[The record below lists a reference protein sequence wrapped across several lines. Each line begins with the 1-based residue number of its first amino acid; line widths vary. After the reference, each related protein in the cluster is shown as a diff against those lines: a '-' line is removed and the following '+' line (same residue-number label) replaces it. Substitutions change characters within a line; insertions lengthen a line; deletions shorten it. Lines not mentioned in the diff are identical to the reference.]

1 MAEAIVSAV
10 SLSKRYRQD
19 GVDMTALADLSFR
32 VDPGAFAVVV
42 GKSGSGKTTLLNQIG
57 GLDLPTS
64 GALEVAGRDL
74 ARLSDGQLSR
84 FRNEQVGMVFQSFNL
99 RPHDTARENV
109 LTPFFFA
116 RGRQDDARPRAMTA
130 LADVGLA
137 ERAGHKAESL
147 SSGQRQRVAIAR
159 AIVRNPPLLLADEPT
174 GNLDAET
181 GSDVIVLMR
190 SLNRERGM
198 TVIVATH
205 DPELT
210 ATADL
215 VLALRDGRLAEAAR

>member
-1 MAEAIVSAV
+1 MADAIVSAV

-19 GVDMTALADLSFR
+19 GVDMTALADVSFR
-32 VDPGAFAVVV
+32 VGPGDFAVVV
-42 GKSGSGKTTLLNQIG
+42 GKSGSGKTTLLNLIG
-57 GLDLPTS
+57 GLDRPTS
-64 GALEVAGRDL
+64 GALEVTGRDL
-74 ARLSDGQLSR
+74 ARLSDRQLSR
-84 FRNEQVGMVFQSFNL
+84 FRNEKVGMVFQSFNL
-99 RPHDTARENV
+99 RPTDTALENV

-116 RGRQDDARPRAMTA
+116 RGRQDDARPRAMAA

-137 ERAGHKAESL
+137 ERAGHKAGSL
-147 SSGQRQRVAIAR
+147 SAGQRQRVAIAR
-159 AIVRNPPLLLADEPT
+159 AIVRNPLLLLADEPT

-181 GSDVIVLMR
+181 GSDVIALMR
-190 SLNRERGM
+190 RLNRKRGM

-210 ATADL
+210 AAADL